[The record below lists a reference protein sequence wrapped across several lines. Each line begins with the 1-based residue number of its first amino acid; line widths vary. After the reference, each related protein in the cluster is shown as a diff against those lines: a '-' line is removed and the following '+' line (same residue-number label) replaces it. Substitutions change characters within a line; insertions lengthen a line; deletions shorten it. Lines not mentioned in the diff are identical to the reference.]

1 MRGKIIASLNGT
13 YTLLSDG
20 VTYNVLPRGL
30 FKFKKEHLLVGDDV
44 IVDDTNFMV
53 LSIEERKNEL
63 IRPKCSNIDQLYIVM
78 SVKEPDLSTELL
90 YKFLTYGKMNNIQ
103 TDVIFTKIDLL
114 TDQTDLNDLINDL
127 DKLNI
132 HSYKIGRN
140 IVDDKEKLLS
150 SLENK
155 VTIFM
160 GQTGVGK
167 SSIINKINPNFSRGI
182 GEYSN
187 ALGRGKHKT
196 KEVVL
201 LPYKNGFIG
210 DTPGFS
216 SLDLGIYKEDLAM
229 FFPGYNELYTECFYS
244 NCLHQ
249 NEKDCK
255 VKEKVNDGY
264 LSLTSYKIYLKLLN
278 ELPYRKER
286 YK

>member
-13 YTLLSDG
+13 YTLLSDA

-150 SLENK
+150 SLENN

>member
-13 YTLLSDG
+13 YTLLSDA